1 MATYVSPGVY
11 TIEKDISEYTPSI
24 NTSVVGIVG
33 FAPKGPT
40 NKATLITSQN
50 QLLRTFG
57 EPSEALT
64 GQALEGALE
73 VLETTNQ
80 LYFIRA
86 ADSTTAADA
95 SATMSMGVCPAVIVS
110 GATTAAGMA
119 LNGWGVAQGTTTTGR
134 ARRGHHFPYS
144 IL

>member
-1 MATYVSPGVY
+1 M
-11 TIEKDISEYTPSI
+11 
-24 NTSVVGIVG
+24 VGIVG

-110 GATTAAGMA
+110 GATTAAE
-119 LNGWGVAQGTTTTGR
+119 W
-134 ARRGHHFPYS
+134 H
-144 IL
+144 